1 MSVAITTH
9 APEDRRVVRWLLLLT
24 ALAGLLRLGFALLPL
39 SQHLLVLED
48 DAWMVTAIAR
58 NWATGRGIT
67 ADGLFPTNGF
77 HPLYTLTLGALP
89 YLVAPTS
96 LAGSFTA
103 SLVLCALLAT
113 AVIWPLYLLARHL
126 AGPTAALIAVALYG
140 LNPFIIR
147 LTVNGMETSMA
158 LLLFTGLLLAVYRFD
173 LRHLWPNLLLA
184 LLTAVTILTR
194 LDAALLFAA
203 IAGARLLWSWY
214 DRRLRQEIPLLTIY
228 VVTTFMLLAPYF
240 WINRVVFGSISPSSG
255 TALAYLHSYQGSY
268 ALSNGLQPFFLNSA
282 IVAEWVPSTIVMGV
296 AVGVIAGLVIRLLG
310 RELGRALPLLLYLP
324 LPSIYYGYLMQ
335 QSNPR
340 YFVGLSLVLMLLFG
354 WAAARWLER
363 GAGASRRG
371 IVAAGVAGII
381 ALNTLVTF
389 QFWQS
394 QRTLPALT
402 QPASYQA
409 ALWIRDNLPANA
421 LIGAKNSGIYQ
432 YYSGHTV
439 INIDGK
445 LNHEIV
451 PAMEQR
457 RLLQY
462 LREKG
467 ITYLVDREQTMADHI
482 QFYSAEFGPAP
493 NHQLPSLSQRLGIY
507 GAMLLKSLR
516 LGEPPAL
523 DQRDGFVPNR
533 PFADVAR
540 VIQTFPRP
548 NQAANPIVVFE
559 LLPDAGLA
567 GYELDAASTR

>member
-173 LRHLWPNLLLA
+173 LRRLWPNLLLA

-214 DRRLRQEIPLLTIY
+214 DRRLRQEIPLLAVY
-228 VVTTFMLLAPYF
+228 VVTTFVLLAPYF

-340 YFVGLSLVLMLLFG
+340 YFVGLSLMLMLLLG

-363 GAGASRRG
+363 RPGAPRRS
-371 IVAAGVAGII
+371 IVAAGVAGMIV
-381 ALNTLVTF
+381 LNSLVTF

-394 QRTLPALT
+394 QRTLPELT

-567 GYELDAASTR
+567 GYDRDAASTR